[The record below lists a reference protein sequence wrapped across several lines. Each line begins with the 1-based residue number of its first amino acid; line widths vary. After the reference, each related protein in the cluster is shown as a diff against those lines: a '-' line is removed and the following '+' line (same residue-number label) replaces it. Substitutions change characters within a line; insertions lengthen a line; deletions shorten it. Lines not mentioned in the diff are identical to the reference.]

1 VFHYALRP
9 GGFLF
14 LGGAEGVTRHGDL
27 FAPVDKKARIFQRR
41 DHASPPLP
49 FPLFVPGRP
58 LPPAGA
64 NGVHRE
70 PVAAGPTLRRAVE
83 AEVLELHAPAHVVV
97 NRDGDTVYHSPR
109 VGKYLQPAVGQP
121 SRQVLAMAR
130 KGLRLDLRLAL
141 EEAVETRR
149 AAVRERVAVELDDGR
164 VQPVSLT
171 VAPLAGHDRGGPLFL
186 VLFADLGPPLAR
198 GEEAARGHPAAD
210 GSAVRR
216 LELELR
222 DTRER
227 LQATIEQNE
236 TAMEELKSANEELVS
251 LNEELQSTNEELET
265 SKEEIQS
272 VNEELQTVNHE
283 LGAKVEQ
290 LNQANG
296 DLRNLFES
304 TGIGILFLDR
314 HLAVRSFT
322 PAVTGLFSLI
332 PADRGRP
339 LADIAGRLDR
349 AGLRDD
355 LAAVLAGGGPV
366 ERRVGGGDGRA
377 HYLMRVLP
385 YRDDG
390 AVDGAVVTFVDI
402 TGMVE
407 AERRQQVLVHEL
419 DHRVRNMLTVVAAI
433 ARQTAARSSSVAGF
447 EEALLGRVEAL
458 GRAYGLVTRERG
470 GDVALGE
477 VVREELEPH
486 VADGGDRVATRGPG
500 VMLRS
505 RAAVALG
512 LVLHELATNAVK
524 HGALS
529 SAEGRVAVEWRV
541 EELADGRRLILCWEE
556 AGGPPV
562 RGPGTRGFGSELI
575 EHQVGHDL
583 GGEVATD
590 FRPRGLAVRL
600 VVPWTADLFG

>member
-1 VFHYALRP
+1 
-9 GGFLF
+9 
-14 LGGAEGVTRHGDL
+14 
-27 FAPVDKKARIFQRR
+27 
-41 DHASPPLP
+41 
-49 FPLFVPGRP
+49 
-58 LPPAGA
+58 
-64 NGVHRE
+64 
-70 PVAAGPTLRRAVE
+70 
-83 AEVLELHAPAHVVV
+83 
-97 NRDGDTVYHSPR
+97 
-109 VGKYLQPAVGQP
+109 
-121 SRQVLAMAR
+121 
-130 KGLRLDLRLAL
+130 
-141 EEAVETRR
+141 
-149 AAVRERVAVELDDGR
+149 
-164 VQPVSLT
+164 
-171 VAPLAGHDRGGPLFL
+171 
-186 VLFADLGPPLAR
+186 
-198 GEEAARGHPAAD
+198 
-210 GSAVRR
+210 
-216 LELELR
+216 
-222 DTRER
+222 
-227 LQATIEQNE
+227 
-236 TAMEELKSANEELVS
+236 
-251 LNEELQSTNEELET
+251 
-265 SKEEIQS
+265 
-272 VNEELQTVNHE
+272 
-283 LGAKVEQ
+283 
-290 LNQANG
+290 
-296 DLRNLFES
+296 
-304 TGIGILFLDR
+304 
-314 HLAVRSFT
+314 
-322 PAVTGLFSLI
+322 
-332 PADRGRP
+332 
-339 LADIAGRLDR
+339 
-349 AGLRDD
+349 
-355 LAAVLAGGGPV
+355 
-366 ERRVGGGDGRA
+366 
-377 HYLMRVLP
+377 MRVLP

-402 TGMVE
+402 TAMVE